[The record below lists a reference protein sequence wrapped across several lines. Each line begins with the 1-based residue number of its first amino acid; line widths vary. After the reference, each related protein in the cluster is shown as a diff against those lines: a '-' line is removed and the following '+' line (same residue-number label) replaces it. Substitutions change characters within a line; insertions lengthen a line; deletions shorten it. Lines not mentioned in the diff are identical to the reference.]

1 VSVAICPFL
10 YLHEAQVLALKT
22 CRKSIT
28 LHILIINVITR
39 LIRRL
44 KITLSI
50 HELYRGLK
58 RFAQTVVIV
67 VVTATIVS
75 VLNAVILN
83 LGGIVSTVHAVADYV
98 FTLAYGYVASK
109 LVLGKKHIYAN
120 TGTNSTSIHTKHLV
134 GEEALFH
141 T

>member
-1 VSVAICPFL
+1 LPPL
-10 YLHEAQVLALKT
+10 YLHEARVLALKT

-28 LHILIINVITR
+28 LHTLIINVITR

-58 RFAQTVVIV
+58 RSAQTVVIV
-67 VVTATIVS
+67 VVTATIVP

-98 FTLAYGYVASK
+98 FTLVYGYVASK
-109 LVLGKKHIYAN
+109 LELGKN
-120 TGTNSTSIHTKHLV
+120 TSTLIPGLTVLVYTLSI
-134 GEEALFH
+134 
-141 T
+141 